1 MGTFLTNPKMS
12 PELRARI
19 EASVRGQARRK
30 IPARRRPSQVFFL
43 RLGVAMAALCLV
55 SFVAIGV
62 THSRAE
68 LAQGRKDLV
77 ERVAK
82 VDDRLTAADR
92 ELPVKVA
99 AALLE
104 ASKAYPGDHVG
115 AALRTAGLEAVLKR
129 PSVYVRADFEEL
141 TRGRAVSRIAEDS
154 EKDALALCLLSPPE
168 SREEK
173 ALLPK
178 VYEAYRGAK
187 TMSEAT
193 SSLYRLHDALTGLQ
207 ALDQDWRMRAEDA
220 SNKSELRALSAR
232 LDPKRLERALPAAKA
247 ELLVYVMDEPK
258 KPGTVTEL
266 DGASDHVIRMGIV
279 DLNTDEVLVRYRA
292 RVDPSW
298 VSEQRRASHARG
310 LCDCRFAHDLHDS
323 VNGT

>member
-19 EASVRGQARRK
+19 EASVRGQTTK
-30 IPARRRPSQVFFL
+30 KSPARRRPIQVFFL
-43 RLGVAMAALCLV
+43 RLGVAMAAICLV

-68 LAQGRKDLV
+68 LAEGRKNLV

-104 ASKAYPGDHVG
+104 ASHSYPGDHVDG
-115 AALRTAGLEAVLKR
+115 TAGLQAMLKR

-141 TRGRAVSRIAEDS
+141 TRGRAVSSIAEDS
-154 EKDALALCLLSPPE
+154 TKDALAFCLLSPPE
-168 SREEK
+168 GRDEE

-187 TMSEAT
+187 TMAEVT
-193 SSLYRLHDALTGLQ
+193 SSLYRLHDALTGLRS
-207 ALDQDWRMRAEDA
+207 LDQDWRMRAEDA
-220 SNKSELRALSAR
+220 SNKSELRTLSAT
-232 LDPKRLERALPAAKA
+232 LDPKRLERAIPAAKA

-258 KPGTVTEL
+258 KPSTVTEL

-279 DLNTDEVLVRYRA
+279 DLNTDKVLVRYRA

-298 VSEQRRASHARG
+298 VSEQRRTSYARG
-310 LCDCRFAHDLHDS
+310 LCDCRFAHDLHES
-323 VNGT
+323 VNGS